1 MGVRQRCF
9 SSIVKN
15 DTYNSDLND
24 NDKVAENIVYSFYH
38 LYFDG
43 VNTITPFVIWS
54 HDTSNTGIP
63 NCNNL
68 KHLQVL
74 VIVFI

>member
-43 VNTITPFVIWS
+43 FNTITPFVI
-54 HDTSNTGIP
+54 
-63 NCNNL
+63 
-68 KHLQVL
+68 
-74 VIVFI
+74 

>member
-24 NDKVAENIVYSFYH
+24 NDKVAENIVYSF
-38 LYFDG
+38 
-43 VNTITPFVIWS
+43 
-54 HDTSNTGIP
+54 
-63 NCNNL
+63 
-68 KHLQVL
+68 
-74 VIVFI
+74 